1 MHTTKRHY
9 PVIYGWDGVGD
20 TQVTG
25 QSVAK
30 PGWSTSR
37 QPWKGHRA
45 DRETEGSK
53 GVLRVAQASDTN
65 ARRQSYI
72 WKQKEIKADLRKQKK
87 KL

>member
-30 PGWSTSR
+30 PRWSTFRKSL
-37 QPWKGHRA
+37 KGRRGSA
-45 DRETEGSK
+45 GKDTGQTERLK
-53 GVLRVAQASDTN
+53 GA
-65 ARRQSYI
+65 
-72 WKQKEIKADLRKQKK
+72 KGF
-87 KL
+87 